1 MTTNKLHFPMTS
13 NEFMTRMLEAFPGA
27 EMGQDADG
35 QITIHT
41 GLTIM
46 PGTHSVIVEME
57 GGA

>member
-1 MTTNKLHFPMTS
+1 MTTNKLKLPMTS
-13 NEFMTRMLEAFPGA
+13 GEFMHRMLEAFPDA

-46 PGTHSVIVEME
+46 HGTDSIIVEMK